1 MSSVMSNWRERRQAA
16 RNRRAFNRA
25 IEGATTPS
33 MRNELVAIANSSVS
47 SLR

>member
-1 MSSVMSNWRERRQAA
+1 MSTVSSWRQRRQAA

-25 IEGATTPS
+25 IDNATTPS
-33 MRNELVAIANSSVS
+33 MRNELVAIANSSVD